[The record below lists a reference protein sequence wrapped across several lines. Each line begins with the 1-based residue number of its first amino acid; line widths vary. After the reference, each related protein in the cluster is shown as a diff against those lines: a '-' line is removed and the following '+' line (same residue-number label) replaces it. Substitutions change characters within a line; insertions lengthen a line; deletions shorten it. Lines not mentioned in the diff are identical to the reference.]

1 MFKFQ
6 NMIKILNRDIPNQI
20 DELTIEQF
28 ESITEINNNPEL
40 DPIDKHLQVFAYLGI
55 PESEFWDYDVADF
68 VNIVREFN
76 NMDQKEFPVVE
87 ELELDGY
94 LYKAQMKLTVRDT
107 KMIEK
112 VALTKPK
119 GYISEMLAIMF
130 KREDLTPTEH
140 YADAHIKQKAKLIK
154 KLSADISIP
163 YIMFIANKIGQQ
175 AKNDTPTQ
183 AVEPSNS

>member
-1 MFKFQ
+1 
-6 NMIKILNRDIPNQI
+6 MITILNREIPNQI

-28 ESITEINNNPEL
+28 EAITEINNDPNL
-40 DPIDKHLQVFAYLGI
+40 DPIDKHLKVFAYLGI

-68 VNIVREFN
+68 VTMVKDFN
-76 NMDQKEFPVVE
+76 NMEQKDFPVVE

-94 LYKAQMKLTVRDT
+94 IYRAEMRLTVRDT

-112 VALTKPK
+112 IALTKPK

-140 YADAHIKQKAKLIK
+140 YTDAHIKQKAKLIR
-154 KLSADISIP
+154 KLNANISIP

-175 AKNDTPTQ
+175 VKNDTATQ
-183 AVEPSNS
+183 AMEPSNA

>member
-1 MFKFQ
+1 
-6 NMIKILNRDIPNQI
+6 MITILNREIPNQI

-28 ESITEINNNPEL
+28 EAITEINNDPNL
-40 DPIDKHLQVFAYLGI
+40 DPIDKHLKVFAYLGI

-68 VNIVREFN
+68 VTMVKDFN
-76 NMDQKEFPVVE
+76 NMEQKDFPVVE

-94 LYKAQMKLTVRDT
+94 IYRAEMRLTVRDT

-112 VALTKPK
+112 IALTKPK

-140 YADAHIKQKAKLIK
+140 YTDAHIKQKAKLIR
-154 KLSADISIP
+154 KLNANISIP

-175 AKNDTPTQ
+175 VKNDTTTQ
-183 AVEPSNS
+183 AMEPSNA

>member
-1 MFKFQ
+1 
-6 NMIKILNRDIPNQI
+6 MITILNREIPNQI

-28 ESITEINNNPEL
+28 EAITEINNDPNL
-40 DPIDKHLQVFAYLGI
+40 DPIDKHLKVFAYLGI

-68 VNIVREFN
+68 VVMVKDFN
-76 NMDQKEFPVVE
+76 SMDQKDFPVVE

-94 LYKAQMKLTVRDT
+94 IYRAEMRLTVRDT

-112 VALTKPK
+112 IALTKPK

-140 YADAHIKQKAKLIK
+140 YADAHIKQKAKLIR
-154 KLSADISIP
+154 KLNANISIP

-175 AKNDTPTQ
+175 VKNDTATQ
-183 AVEPSNS
+183 AVEPSNA

>member
-1 MFKFQ
+1 
-6 NMIKILNRDIPNQI
+6 MITILNREIPNQI

-28 ESITEINNNPEL
+28 EAITEINNDPNL
-40 DPIDKHLQVFAYLGI
+40 DPIDKHLKVFAYLGI

-68 VNIVREFN
+68 VVMVKDFN
-76 NMDQKEFPVVE
+76 NMEQKDFPVVE

-94 LYKAQMKLTVRDT
+94 IYRAEMRLTVRDT

-112 VALTKPK
+112 IALTKPK

-140 YADAHIKQKAKLIK
+140 YADAHIKQKAKLIR
-154 KLSADISIP
+154 KLNANISIP
-163 YIMFIANKIGQQ
+163 YILFIANKIGQQ
-175 AKNDTPTQ
+175 VKNDTSTE
-183 AVEPSNS
+183 AMEPSQS

>member
-1 MFKFQ
+1 
-6 NMIKILNRDIPNQI
+6 MITILNREIPNQI

-28 ESITEINNNPEL
+28 EAITEINNDPNL
-40 DPIDKHLQVFAYLGI
+40 DPIDKHLKVFAYLGI

-68 VNIVREFN
+68 VVMVKDFN
-76 NMDQKEFPVVE
+76 SMDQKDFPVVE

-94 LYKAQMKLTVRDT
+94 IYRAEMRLTVRDT

-112 VALTKPK
+112 IALHKVK

-140 YADAHIKQKAKLIK
+140 YTDAHIKQKAKLIR
-154 KLSADISIP
+154 KLNANISIP

-175 AKNDTPTQ
+175 VKNDTATQ
-183 AVEPSNS
+183 AVEPSNA

>member
-1 MFKFQ
+1 LFKLQ
-6 NMIKILNRDIPNQI
+6 IMITILNREIPNQI

-28 ESITEINNNPEL
+28 EAITEINNSQEL

-68 VNIVREFN
+68 VTIVKEFN
-76 NMDQKEFPVVE
+76 SMDQKDFPVVE
-87 ELELDGY
+87 ELELGGY
-94 LYKAQMKLTVRDT
+94 VYKAQMKLTVRDT

-175 AKNDTPTQ
+175 VKNDTTTQ
-183 AVEPSNS
+183 AMEPSNA

>member
-1 MFKFQ
+1 
-6 NMIKILNRDIPNQI
+6 MITILNRDIPNQI

-28 ESITEINNNPEL
+28 EAITEINNDPNL
-40 DPIDKHLQVFAYLGI
+40 DPIDKHLKVFAYLGI

-68 VNIVREFN
+68 VVMVKDFN
-76 NMDQKEFPVVE
+76 SMEQKDFPVVE
-87 ELELDGY
+87 ELELEGY
-94 LYKAQMKLTVRDT
+94 IYRAEMRLTVRDT

-112 VALTKPK
+112 IALTKPK

-140 YADAHIKQKAKLIK
+140 YTDAHIKQKAKLIR
-154 KLSADISIP
+154 KLNANISIP

-175 AKNDTPTQ
+175 VKNDTATQ
-183 AVEPSNS
+183 AVEPSNA

>member
-1 MFKFQ
+1 
-6 NMIKILNRDIPNQI
+6 MITILNREIPNQI

-28 ESITEINNNPEL
+28 EAITEINNDPNL
-40 DPIDKHLQVFAYLGI
+40 DPIDKHLKVFAYLGI

-68 VNIVREFN
+68 VTMVKDFN
-76 NMDQKEFPVVE
+76 SMEQKDFPVVE

-94 LYKAQMKLTVRDT
+94 IYRAEMRLTVRDT

-112 VALTKPK
+112 IALSKPK

-130 KREDLTPTEH
+130 KREDLTPAEH
-140 YADAHIKQKAKLIK
+140 YADAHIKQKAKLIR
-154 KLSADISIP
+154 KLNANISIP

-175 AKNDTPTQ
+175 VKNDTATQ
-183 AVEPSNS
+183 AVEPSNA

>member
-1 MFKFQ
+1 
-6 NMIKILNRDIPNQI
+6 MITILNREIPNQI

-28 ESITEINNNPEL
+28 EAITEINNDPNL
-40 DPIDKHLQVFAYLGI
+40 DPIDKHLKVFAYLGI

-68 VNIVREFN
+68 VVMVKDFN
-76 NMDQKEFPVVE
+76 SMDQKDFPVVE

-94 LYKAQMKLTVRDT
+94 IYRAEMRLTVRDT

-112 VALTKPK
+112 IALSKPK

-140 YADAHIKQKAKLIK
+140 YTDAHIKQKAKLIR
-154 KLSADISIP
+154 KLNANISIP

-175 AKNDTPTQ
+175 VKNDTATQ
-183 AVEPSNS
+183 AMEPSNA

>member
-1 MFKFQ
+1 
-6 NMIKILNRDIPNQI
+6 MITILNREIPNQI

-28 ESITEINNNPEL
+28 EAITEINNDPNL
-40 DPIDKHLQVFAYLGI
+40 DPIDKHLKVFAYLGI

-68 VNIVREFN
+68 VVMVKDFN
-76 NMDQKEFPVVE
+76 SMDQKDFPVVE

-94 LYKAQMKLTVRDT
+94 IYRAEMRLTVRDT

-112 VALTKPK
+112 IALSKPK

-140 YADAHIKQKAKLIK
+140 YTDAHIKQKAKLIR
-154 KLSADISIP
+154 KLNANISIP

-175 AKNDTPTQ
+175 VKNDTTTQ
-183 AVEPSNS
+183 AVEPSNA

>member
-1 MFKFQ
+1 
-6 NMIKILNRDIPNQI
+6 MITILNREIPNQI

-28 ESITEINNNPEL
+28 EAITEINNDPNL
-40 DPIDKHLQVFAYLGI
+40 DPIDKHLKVFAYLGI

-68 VNIVREFN
+68 VTMVKDFN
-76 NMDQKEFPVVE
+76 NMEQKDFPVVE

-94 LYKAQMKLTVRDT
+94 IYRAEMRLTVRDT

-112 VALTKPK
+112 IALTKPK

-140 YADAHIKQKAKLIK
+140 YADAHIKQKAKLIR
-154 KLSADISIP
+154 KLNANISIP

-175 AKNDTPTQ
+175 VKNDTATQ
-183 AVEPSNS
+183 AMEPSNA

>member
-1 MFKFQ
+1 
-6 NMIKILNRDIPNQI
+6 MITILNREIPNQI

-28 ESITEINNNPEL
+28 EAITEINNDPNL
-40 DPIDKHLQVFAYLGI
+40 DPIDKHLKVFAYLGI

-68 VNIVREFN
+68 VVMVKDFN
-76 NMDQKEFPVVE
+76 SMEQKDFPVVE

-94 LYKAQMKLTVRDT
+94 IYRAEMRLTVRDT

-112 VALTKPK
+112 IALTKPK

-140 YADAHIKQKAKLIK
+140 YADAHIKQKAKLIR
-154 KLSADISIP
+154 KLNANISIP

-175 AKNDTPTQ
+175 VKNDTATQ
-183 AVEPSNS
+183 AVEPSNA

>member
-1 MFKFQ
+1 
-6 NMIKILNRDIPNQI
+6 MITILNREIPNQI

-28 ESITEINNNPEL
+28 EAITEINNDPNL
-40 DPIDKHLQVFAYLGI
+40 DPIDKHLKVFAYLGI

-68 VNIVREFN
+68 VTMVKDFN
-76 NMDQKEFPVVE
+76 NMEQKDYPTIE

-94 LYKAQMKLTVRDT
+94 IYRAEMRLTVRDT

-112 VALTKPK
+112 IALTKPK

-140 YADAHIKQKAKLIK
+140 YTDAHIKQKAKLIR
-154 KLSADISIP
+154 KLNANISIP

-175 AKNDTPTQ
+175 VKNDTATQ
-183 AVEPSNS
+183 AMEPSNA

>member
-1 MFKFQ
+1 
-6 NMIKILNRDIPNQI
+6 MITILNREIPNQI

-28 ESITEINNNPEL
+28 EAITEINNDPNL
-40 DPIDKHLQVFAYLGI
+40 DPIDKHLKVFAYLGI

-68 VNIVREFN
+68 VVMVKDFN
-76 NMDQKEFPVVE
+76 SMDQKDFPVVE

-94 LYKAQMKLTVRDT
+94 IYRAEMRLTVRDT

-112 VALTKPK
+112 IALSKPK

-140 YADAHIKQKAKLIK
+140 YTDAHIKQKAKLIR
-154 KLSADISIP
+154 KLNANISIP

-175 AKNDTPTQ
+175 VKNDTATQ
-183 AVEPSNS
+183 AVEPSNA